1 MGIKRTLSI
10 GDIHGRNIWKN
21 LTHGTVK
28 DYESW
33 RTAIDSGIDVNAKVF
48 KSMPYRKFDK
58 IIFVGDYVDS
68 FTVDNLT
75 MKLNLLEIIHLKK
88 ALGDKVVLLIG
99 NHDISYIVPN
109 QQCSG
114 FRPEMKLD
122 FYQIYNNNIG
132 LFKAA
137 HEEVDKH
144 GRPWLWT
151 HAGVTTG
158 WISELRSVLRNS
170 VTRHYQITKDWDLEN
185 VANLINNAW
194 ELRIPSLFNVDSE
207 SGGFNSWAGPF
218 APSEVEATTR
228 QQELIRDL
236 PVPSRRYAGAYSPGA
251 YSPIGVLTRLSGSG
265 DMILP
270 LMGRQLANG
279 RSRYQYYTMMTSGSA
294 NPPLPVSVNGKSCTS
309 EYGCDTI
316 SNGDVVYVDG
326 INDTF
331 RATIYENDFFTY
343 VPY

>member
-21 LTHGTVK
+21 LTHGTIE
-28 DYESW
+28 DYEIW
-33 RTAIDSGIDVNAKVF
+33 RTAIDSGTDVNAKVF

-99 NHDISYIVPN
+99 NHDVSYIVPN
-109 QQCSG
+109 NHCSG

-122 FYQIYNNNIG
+122 FYQIYTDNMG

-144 GRPWLWT
+144 GRLWLWT

-158 WISELRSVLRNS
+158 WISELRSVLSNPT
-170 VTRHYQITKDWDLEN
+170 TRFYKITKDWDLEN

-194 ELRIPSLFNVDSE
+194 ELRIPSLFNVDTE
-207 SGGFNSWAGPF
+207 SGGFSSWAGPF
-218 APSEVEATTR
+218 WVRPKK
-228 QQELIRDL
+228 LNL
-236 PVPSRRYAGAYSPGA
+236 
-251 YSPIGVLTRLSGSG
+251 YSPIGINQVVGHTPCENMWSNLVSEQDRLLYHNFFIDCLEHGSG
-265 DMILP
+265 IGFEKEL
-270 LMGRQLANG
+270 
-279 RSRYQYYTMMTSGSA
+279 
-294 NPPLPVSVNGKSCTS
+294 
-309 EYGCDTI
+309 
-316 SNGDVVYVDG
+316 
-326 INDTF
+326 
-331 RATIYENDFFTY
+331 
-343 VPY
+343 